1 MTEAEQFHKA
11 LLEKILSW
19 EQDPS
24 FRGNNPDE
32 TTAHRRDDNQKL
44 TRSSNLVA
52 GSNPEVIQLLFD
64 GNLPDDPKEA
74 MNMVR
79 SMDNKTIKSLEI
91 FAVKGLGKKTTAHHI
106 LAASSMAAVKDMEPL
121 QRFEFY
127 KRLADLDIPH
137 GMDTK
142 GMATIMDSI
151 HKPIAHGG
159 DFSGKTHNINLDL
172 KPGESGADFF
182 ERFKESITKQQS
194 MFNDAL
200 EHSSTQRLNSAMKG
214 AAAGLEIP
222 DIDLSDLE
230 TDYNLK
236 ADVTRKLQ
244 PVAPAVL
251 DSIRDTNLT
260 GADIERNT
268 QQLVTQMP
276 TNNRVKTPVLDI
288 QREHARALKLG
299 KYLPLGSL
307 GIGLLNAGKSF
318 AKGDVAG
325 GLASTAEAV
334 VGEIPIAGDA
344 IVETVSGSTLG
355 DGTVSGYQQERNN
368 NPLHYGNHGPNVPR
382 PNVFNSERERAEQ
395 LRQNP
400 SSERGYETITRW
412 VKDNVWNKLYQHPV
426 PAR

>member
-1 MTEAEQFHKA
+1 MTEAEQFHND

-24 FRGNNPDE
+24 FRPLNK
-32 TTAHRRDDNQKL
+32 DDRQKL
-44 TRSSNLVA
+44 TRSSNLIA
-52 GSNPEVIQLLFD
+52 GTSPEVTQLLFGD
-64 GNLPDDPKEA
+64 KGIPDKPRDA
-74 MNMVR
+74 MKLAR
-79 SMDNKTIKSLEI
+79 GMDLKTIESLEV

-106 LAASSMAAVKDMEPL
+106 LAASSMAAVKDMEPV
-121 QRFEFY
+121 QRYEFY

-142 GMATIMDSI
+142 GMATIMDNI
-151 HKPIAHGG
+151 HKDVAHGG
-159 DFSGKTHNINLDL
+159 DFTGRKHNVNLKL

-182 ERFKESITKQQS
+182 ERYKESINKQQS

-200 EHSSTQRLNSAMKG
+200 EHPSTKRLQSAMKG

-222 DIDLSDLE
+222 DVDLGHLE
-230 TDYNLK
+230 TDFNLK
-236 ADVTRKLQ
+236 ADVTRTLK

-260 GADIERNT
+260 SADIEKNT
-268 QQLVTQMP
+268 RQLASQIQPNTKL
-276 TNNRVKTPVLDI
+276 KTPVLDI
-288 QREHARALKLG
+288 QRERYRNLKLG
-299 KYLPLGSL
+299 KALPFVGA
-307 GIGLLNAGKSF
+307 GIGLLNAGSSF

-344 IVETVSGSTLG
+344 IVETVSGTPLG
-355 DGTVSGYQQERNN
+355 DGTVSGYEQERNN

-382 PNVFNSERERAEQ
+382 PGESERAEQ

-400 SSERGYETITRW
+400 SSERGYETITNW
-412 VKDNVWNKLYQHPV
+412 VRDNIWNKLYQHPV
-426 PAR
+426 PSI